1 MTDNHESL
9 RIDAELMPIRE
20 ISRLTGVNTVTLR
33 AWERRYGLLI
43 PQRTNKGHRLYSRA
57 DIDRVKDIQV
67 WLGRGLAISKVKALL
82 ASPTFEPCEQ
92 LIDSHWLPLSQQMH
106 VAINGFKRKLLQ
118 RLIEDVLSLY
128 PIEMVADYLF
138 SLVLLDL
145 QGDEPGMAVRRV
157 FFVNLAMEVIL
168 EAQARQRKA
177 ATGEQILLLSA
188 TESDN
193 SLLAQL
199 FSYSLLINQYQTE
212 YLGYLNLREAL
223 LGCQA
228 LDAKIVVLIGYG
240 SMNTTELQLH
250 LNGWQEK
257 STVSL
262 LLLGNITAAYSAL
275 GIAPSQG
282 VTLCSNQQQ
291 AVTFINQFL
300 KG

>member
-1 MTDNHESL
+1 MIHQPESL
-9 RIDAELMPIRE
+9 KIDNELVPIRE

-43 PQRTNKGHRLYSRA
+43 PQRTSKGHRLYSRA
-57 DIDRVKDIQV
+57 DIDRVKSIQV

-82 ASPTFEPCEQ
+82 VSQTLEPCEQ
-92 LIDSHWLPLSQQMH
+92 PVDSNWLLLSQQIH
-106 VAINGFKRKLLQ
+106 VAINGFKRKPLH

-128 PIEMVADYLF
+128 PAVMVADYLF
-138 SLVLLDL
+138 SLVLHDL
-145 QGDEPGMAVRRV
+145 QGDEPGMTARRA

-168 EAQARQRKA
+168 EAQAQQRKA

-188 TESDN
+188 TESNN

-212 YLGYLNLREAL
+212 YLGYLTLREAL

-228 LDAKIVVLIGYG
+228 LDAKIVVLVGYG
-240 SMNTTELQLH
+240 NMNTAELQLH

-257 STVSL
+257 STVPL
-262 LLLGNITAAYSAL
+262 VLLGDITAPYGVLDIRS
-275 GIAPSQG
+275 SQR
-282 VTLCSNQQQ
+282 VILCNNQQQ